1 MFNDPLSNDEC
12 VKLISRLSR
21 CAFPFQCA
29 HGRPSMA
36 PLVDLGA
43 GAGFGQWQESRGVR
57 WGTWI
62 KESVIS
68 DGENDT
74 RL

>member
-1 MFNDPLSNDEC
+1 MFNDLLSNEEC
-12 VKLISRLSR
+12 VELISRLSQ

-43 GAGFGQWQESRGVR
+43 GGFGQWQESRSVR

-62 KESVIS
+62 KEVC
-68 DGENDT
+68 DF
-74 RL
+74 R